1 MIAPLKSCKLPKISQ
16 YQHIIWDWNGT
27 LLNDGWLFVD
37 VMNSIL
43 LKRKMKTIT
52 LEKYRQIFGF
62 PVKEYYINLGFDL
75 ENEPFEICG
84 LEFINE
90 YEKRR
95 YEAELYPEVTSLL
108 CQLKN
113 IGISHSILS
122 AQHQDLLDDLVQYY
136 NIQHHFIQLIGLD
149 NYYAHSKIE
158 NGLECIKKLNIESEK
173 ILMVGDTDHDFEVA
187 QAIGVDCFLLSHGHY
202 SHHRLKKTGARV
214 FHVLKDLSHFF
225 QIDVMA

>member
-1 MIAPLKSCKLPKISQ
+1 
-16 YQHIIWDWNGT
+16 
-27 LLNDGWLFVD
+27 
-37 VMNSIL
+37 MNSIL

-75 ENEPFEICG
+75 EKEPFEICG

-95 YEAELYPEVTSLL
+95 YEAELYPEVASLL
-108 CQLKN
+108 CKLQN

-122 AQHQDLLDDLVQYY
+122 AQHQTLLDDLVQYY

-149 NYYAHSKIE
+149 NHYAHSKTE
-158 NGLECIKKLNIESEK
+158 NGLILIKKLNLKSEK

-187 QAIGVDCFLLSHGHY
+187 QAMGIDCFLLSHGHH
-202 SHHRLKKTGARV
+202 SPRRLEILGAKV
-214 FHVLKDLSHFF
+214 FHDLKDLSHFF
-225 QIDVMA
+225 KLM

>member
-1 MIAPLKSCKLPKISQ
+1 MIAPLKSFKLPKISQ

-75 ENEPFEICG
+75 EKEPFEICG

-95 YEAELYPEVTSLL
+95 YEAELYPEVASLL
-108 CQLKN
+108 CQLQN
-113 IGISHSILS
+113 IGINHSILS

-149 NYYAHSKIE
+149 NHYAHSKTE
-158 NGLECIKKLNIESEK
+158 NGLIWIKKLNIKSEK

-187 QAIGVDCFLLSHGHY
+187 QAMGIDCFLLSHGHH
-202 SHHRLKKTGARV
+202 SPRRLEILGAKV
-214 FHVLKDLSHFF
+214 FHDLKDLSHFF
-225 QIDVMA
+225 KLM